1 MPSMNVPIVDLKAQY
16 ASIKTEIDTAIQ
28 GVLDNTSFIGGTIIT
43 DFEASF
49 AQYLDVAH
57 CVSCANGTDAI
68 EIALQA
74 MGIGAGDE
82 VIVPAMSWIATSE
95 AVTTVGAKPVF
106 VDILPG
112 KFTID
117 PKQIRSKISDK
128 TKAIIP
134 VHLYGR
140 PCEMD
145 EIMNI
150 AREFNLKVL
159 EDSAQAH
166 GAIYNNQKIGSFG
179 DAATF
184 SFYPGK
190 NLGAYGD
197 AGCIVTNNKKLAQQC
212 KMICNHGQ
220 LSKHNHQIE
229 GRNSRMDTLQAA
241 VLNTKLPYLDE
252 WTNKRIENAK
262 YYNELLKDTGI
273 SIPVIEDAKCAFHL
287 YVINIKNRDEVKSKL
302 QEMGIGTQIHYPNA
316 LPALKPYQS
325 NNDMKDFPVA
335 DKLAKEGLSLPL
347 FPELTKE
354 QIEYVAGHLLRLME
368 K

>member
-1 MPSMNVPIVDLKAQY
+1 MPSMNVPFVDLKAQY
-16 ASIKTEIDTAIQ
+16 TSIKTEIDTTIQ
-28 GVLDNTSFIGGTIIT
+28 GVLDNTSFIGGSIVKG
-43 DFEASF
+43 FEESF
-49 AQYLDVAH
+49 AQYLDAAH
-57 CVSCANGTDAI
+57 CVSCANGTDAL
-68 EIALQA
+68 EIALKA
-74 MGIGAGDE
+74 MGIGKGDE

-95 AVTTVGAKPVF
+95 AVTTVGATPVF
-106 VDILPG
+106 VDVLPE

-117 PKQIRSKISDK
+117 PNQIRSKISNK

-140 PCEMD
+140 PCEMT

-150 AREFNLKVL
+150 AREFDLKVL

-166 GAIYNNQKIGSFG
+166 GAVYNNQKISSFG

-197 AGCIVTNNKKLAQQC
+197 AGGIVTNDSELAQRC

-220 LSKHNHQIE
+220 LSKHDHQIE
-229 GRNSRMDTLQAA
+229 GRNSRMDTIQAA
-241 VLNTKLPYLDE
+241 ILNAKLRHLDT
-252 WTNKRIENAK
+252 WTNKRIEHVK
-262 YYNELLKDTGI
+262 YYNELLKDGGFT
-273 SIPVIEDAKCAFHL
+273 IPVVDDNKSVFHVYVVNIE
-287 YVINIKNRDEVKSKL
+287 NRDVIKSKL
-302 QEMGIGTQIHYPNA
+302 QEMGISTQIHYPNA

-325 NNDMKDFPVA
+325 KNNIEDYPIA
-335 DKLAKEGLSLPL
+335 DALAKNGLSLPL

-354 QIEYVAGHLLRLME
+354 QIEYVAKHLLRIVQ

>member
-1 MPSMNVPIVDLKAQY
+1 MPSMNVPFVDLKAQY
-16 ASIKTEIDTAIQ
+16 ASIKTEIDAAIQ
-28 GVLDNTSFIGGTIIT
+28 GVLDNTSFIGGTIVKG
-43 DFEASF
+43 FEVSF

-74 MGIGAGDE
+74 MGIGEGDE

-95 AVTTVGAKPVF
+95 AVTTVGATPVF
-106 VDILPG
+106 ADILPK

-117 PKQIRSKISDK
+117 PNQIRLKISEK

-150 AREFNLKVL
+150 AREFDLKVL

-166 GAIYNNQKIGSFG
+166 GAIYKNRKIGSFG

-197 AGCIVTNNKKLAQQC
+197 AGCIITNDKELAQNC

-220 LSKHNHQIE
+220 LSKHNHQME
-229 GRNSRMDTLQAA
+229 GRNSRMDTIQAA
-241 VLNTKLPYLDE
+241 VLNTKLPYLDQ

-273 SIPVIEDAKCAFHL
+273 SIPIIDENKSAFHL
-287 YVINIKNRDEVKSKL
+287 YVINIENRDEVKSKL
-302 QEMGIGTQIHYPNA
+302 QERGIGTQIHYPNA
-316 LPALKPYQS
+316 LPALKPYQLS
-325 NNDMKDFPVA
+325 NDIKDFPVA
-335 DKLAKEGLSLPL
+335 ETLAKTGLSLPL
-347 FPELTKE
+347 FPELTKKE
-354 QIEYVAGHLLRLME
+354 ISYVCDILLKLF
-368 K
+368 KV

>member
-1 MPSMNVPIVDLKAQY
+1 MNVPFVDLKAQY
-16 ASIKTEIDTAIQ
+16 TSIKTEIDTAIQ
-28 GVLDNTSFIGGTIIT
+28 GVLDNTSFIGGSIVK
-43 DFEASF
+43 DFEQSF
-49 AQYLDVAH
+49 AQYLDAAH
-57 CVSCANGTDAI
+57 CVSCANGTDAL

-74 MGIGAGDE
+74 MGIGKGDE

-95 AVTTVGAKPVF
+95 AVTTVGATPVF
-106 VDILPG
+106 ADVLPE

-117 PKQIRSKISDK
+117 PNQIRSKISAK

-140 PCEMD
+140 PCEMT

-197 AGCIVTNNKKLAQQC
+197 AGCIVTNDNELAQQC

-220 LSKHNHQIE
+220 LSKHSHQIE
-229 GRNSRMDTLQAA
+229 GRNSRMDTIQAA
-241 VLNTKLPYLDE
+241 VLNTKLRHLDT
-252 WTNKRIENAK
+252 WTNKRIEHVK
-262 YYNELLKDTGI
+262 YYNELLKEGGFT
-273 SIPVIEDAKCAFHL
+273 IPVIDDNKSVFHV
-287 YVINIKNRDEVKSKL
+287 YVINIEKRDAVKSKL
-302 QEMGIGTQIHYPNA
+302 QEMGISTQIHYPNA

-335 DKLAKEGLSLPL
+335 DKLAKEGLSIPL

-354 QIEYVAGHLLRLME
+354 QIEYVAGHLLRLVV